1 MSDSTGDKT
10 SPRTTSDT
18 SSNHQSGNQSK
29 VQPKNS
35 KDSTQ
40 SESKNPLKRLKTDP
54 LIFTVA
60 TGFTVF
66 FVAVTVILGETARN
80 AYSAASGWVTDNLGW
95 LFIGGISVA
104 LIYLIAIFV
113 SRYGRI
119 KLGDDDDE
127 PEYNIAEWFG
137 MLFAGG
143 TGSMLMFWGV
153 AEPLNH
159 AFNPPFGGGAMTR
172 EAQNTAM
179 GFTIYHLGIHMWVI
193 MALPGLA
200 LGYFIYK
207 RHLPPRV
214 SSIFAPILGAK
225 IYSWPGKL
233 IDAVAIIGTI
243 FGIAVSVG
251 MGALQINSGAAR
263 VLGLPE
269 NSFIQLLLI
278 LAIII
283 LASISVARGL
293 DKGIKM
299 LSNINIWAAMALM
312 VFVLL
317 MGPTLTLL
325 RQVVDTAGVYLDIL
339 PRIMFWTDSY
349 DVNPEWDQ
357 GAWTVFYWAW
367 TICWSPFV
375 GMFVARISR
384 GRTVR
389 EFIAGVIALPTIVA
403 IIWFSIFG
411 RAGFWLENQQPGILT
426 EPVVEGGDPSPA
438 LFILLEQFPLTT
450 IVSVFSLLVILI
462 FFVTSIDSA
471 AMVTDMMS
479 TGEEN
484 KSPTFYR
491 VLWGVLI
498 GAVSAAVLLIAGEV
512 ALEALQSVVIVIGVP
527 FFLLLFV
534 MMYSLLKGMSD
545 DLMAVANPVTRQ
557 WAKTD
562 TPEKLEKHEA
572 APAPGYD
579 DEGNELPRLEYA
591 YDDEGRLVIDSDVVI
606 SGDIEYS
613 GEANSSAAADDT
625 AEATKDHKKKP
636 R

>member
-1 MSDSTGDKT
+1 MG
-10 SPRTTSDT
+10 
-18 SSNHQSGNQSK
+18 
-29 VQPKNS
+29 
-35 KDSTQ
+35 STQ
-40 SESKNPLKRLKTDP
+40 TPQVNKQEKKSGGFLKNLPTDP
-54 LIFTVA
+54 LIFTTA
-60 TGFTVF
+60 MGFIVL
-66 FVAVTVILGETARN
+66 FVAVTIALGDTARD
-80 AYSAASGWVTDNLGW
+80 AYSAASDWVTSNMGW
-95 LFIGGISVA
+95 LFIGGVSASFIF
-104 LIYLIAIFV
+104 LIGLFV

-119 KLGDDDDE
+119 QLGDDDEE
-127 PEYNIAEWFG
+127 PEYTIAEWFG

-159 AFNPPFGGGAMTR
+159 AFNPPFGDEPMSR

-179 GFTIYHLGIHMWVI
+179 AFTIYHLGIHMWVI

-214 SSIFAPILGAK
+214 SSIFAPLLGTR

-233 IDAVAIIGTI
+233 IDAVAIIGTVV
-243 FGIAVSVG
+243 GIAVSVG

-263 VLGLPE
+263 VIGTPE
-269 NSFIQLLLI
+269 NSMVQLI
-278 LAIII
+278 LIAIII
-283 LASISVARGL
+283 VIASISVARGL
-293 DKGIKM
+293 DKGIKV
-299 LSNINIWAAMALM
+299 LSNANIWAAMALM

-325 RQVVDTAGVYLDIL
+325 RQTVDTTGVYLDAL

-349 DVNPEWDQ
+349 DVNPNWKQ

-389 EFIAGVIALPTIVA
+389 QFIAGVIALPTIVS
-403 IIWFSIFG
+403 IMWFSIFG
-411 RAGFWLENQQPGILT
+411 RAGFELENEQPGILT

-438 LFILLEQFPLTT
+438 LFILLEQYPLATL
-450 IVSVFSLLVILI
+450 VSVFALFVIMI

-471 AMVTDMMS
+471 SMVMDMMS

-484 KSPTFYR
+484 KAPTFYR
-491 VLWGVLI
+491 VLWGVMI
-498 GAVSAAVLLIAGEV
+498 GAVAASLLLISGET
-512 ALEALQSVVIVIGVP
+512 ALEALQSAVIVIGVP
-527 FFLLLFV
+527 FFFLHFV
-534 MMYSLLKGMSD
+534 MMYSLVKGMSD
-545 DLMAVANPVTRQ
+545 DHMAVRKPVTRQ
-557 WAKTD
+557 WEKTD

-579 DEGNELPRLEYA
+579 EEGNELPRFEYTH
-591 YDDEGRLVIDSDVVI
+591 DEEGRLVIQSDVVVE
-606 SGDIEYS
+606 GEFES
-613 GEANSSAAADDT
+613 GEKSES
-625 AEATKDHKKKP
+625 ESPEESETKSES
-636 R
+636 

>member
-1 MSDSTGDKT
+1 MG
-10 SPRTTSDT
+10 
-18 SSNHQSGNQSK
+18 
-29 VQPKNS
+29 
-35 KDSTQ
+35 STQ
-40 SESKNPLKRLKTDP
+40 TPQVNKQEKKSGGFLKNLPTDP
-54 LIFTVA
+54 LIFTTA
-60 TGFTVF
+60 MGFIVL
-66 FVAVTVILGETARN
+66 FVAVTIALGDTARD
-80 AYSAASGWVTDNLGW
+80 AYSAASDWVTSNMGW
-95 LFIGGISVA
+95 LFIGGVSASFIF
-104 LIYLIAIFV
+104 LIGLFV

-119 KLGDDDDE
+119 QLGDDDEE
-127 PEYNIAEWFG
+127 PEYTIAEWFG

-159 AFNPPFGGGAMTR
+159 AFNPPFGDEPMSR

-179 GFTIYHLGIHMWVI
+179 AFTIYHLGIHMWVI

-214 SSIFAPILGAK
+214 SSIFAPLLGTR

-233 IDAVAIIGTI
+233 IDAVAIIGTVV
-243 FGIAVSVG
+243 GIAVSVG

-263 VLGLPE
+263 VIGTPE
-269 NSFIQLLLI
+269 NSMVQLI
-278 LAIII
+278 LIAIII
-283 LASISVARGL
+283 VIASISVARGL
-293 DKGIKM
+293 DKGIKV
-299 LSNINIWAAMALM
+299 LSNANIWAAMALM

-325 RQVVDTAGVYLDIL
+325 RQTVDTTGVYLDAL

-349 DVNPEWDQ
+349 DVNPNWKQ

-389 EFIAGVIALPTIVA
+389 QFIAGVIALPTIVS
-403 IIWFSIFG
+403 IMWFSIFG
-411 RAGFWLENQQPGILT
+411 RAGFELENEQPGILT

-438 LFILLEQFPLTT
+438 LFILLEQYPLATL
-450 IVSVFSLLVILI
+450 VSVFALFVIMI

-471 AMVTDMMS
+471 SMVMDMMS

-484 KSPTFYR
+484 KAPTFYR
-491 VLWGVLI
+491 VLWGVMI
-498 GAVSAAVLLIAGEV
+498 GAVAASLLLISGET
-512 ALEALQSVVIVIGVP
+512 ALEALQSAVIVIGVP
-527 FFLLLFV
+527 FFFLHFV
-534 MMYSLLKGMSD
+534 MMYSLVKGMSD
-545 DLMAVANPVTRQ
+545 DHMAVRKPVTRQ
-557 WAKTD
+557 WEKTD

-579 DEGNELPRLEYA
+579 EEGNELPRFEYTH
-591 YDDEGRLVIDSDVVI
+591 DEEGRLVIQSDVVVE
-606 SGDIEYS
+606 GEFES
-613 GEANSSAAADDT
+613 GEKSESEESDT
-625 AEATKDHKKKP
+625 KSES
-636 R
+636 

>member
-1 MSDSTGDKT
+1 MG
-10 SPRTTSDT
+10 
-18 SSNHQSGNQSK
+18 
-29 VQPKNS
+29 
-35 KDSTQ
+35 STQ
-40 SESKNPLKRLKTDP
+40 TPQVKTQEKKSGGFLKNLPTDP
-54 LIFTVA
+54 LIFTTA
-60 TGFTVF
+60 MGFIVL
-66 FVAVTVILGETARN
+66 FVAVTIALGDTARD
-80 AYSAASGWVTDNLGW
+80 AYSAASDWVTSNMGW
-95 LFIGGISVA
+95 LFIGGVSASFIF
-104 LIYLIAIFV
+104 LIGLFV

-119 KLGDDDDE
+119 QLGDDDEE
-127 PEYNIAEWFG
+127 PEYTIAEWFG

-159 AFNPPFGGGAMTR
+159 AYNPPFGQEPMSR

-179 GFTIYHLGIHMWVI
+179 AFTIYHLGIHMWVI

-214 SSIFAPILGAK
+214 SSIFAPLLGTR

-233 IDAVAIIGTI
+233 IDAVAIIGTVV
-243 FGIAVSVG
+243 GIAVSVG

-263 VLGLPE
+263 VIGTPE
-269 NSFIQLLLI
+269 SSMVQLI
-278 LAIII
+278 LIAIII
-283 LASISVARGL
+283 VIASISVARGL
-293 DKGIKM
+293 DKGIKV
-299 LSNINIWAAMALM
+299 LSNANIWAAMALM

-325 RQVVDTAGVYLDIL
+325 RQTVDTTGVYLDAL

-349 DVNPEWDQ
+349 DVNPNWKQ

-389 EFIAGVIALPTIVA
+389 QFIAGVIALPTIVS
-403 IIWFSIFG
+403 IMWFSIFG
-411 RAGFWLENQQPGILT
+411 RAGFELENEQPGILT

-438 LFILLEQFPLTT
+438 LFILLEQYPLATL
-450 IVSVFSLLVILI
+450 VSVFALFVIMI

-471 AMVTDMMS
+471 SMVMDMMS

-484 KSPTFYR
+484 KAPTFYR
-491 VLWGVLI
+491 VLWGIMI
-498 GAVSAAVLLIAGEV
+498 GAVAASLLLISGET
-512 ALEALQSVVIVIGVP
+512 ALEALQSAVIVIGVP
-527 FFLLLFV
+527 FFFLHFI
-534 MMYSLLKGMSD
+534 MMYSLVKGMSD
-545 DLMAVANPVTRQ
+545 DHMAVRKPVTRQ
-557 WAKTD
+557 WKKTD

-579 DEGNELPRLEYA
+579 EEGNELPRFEYTH
-591 YDDEGRLVIDSDVVI
+591 DEEGRLVIQSDVVVE
-606 SGDIEYS
+606 GEFES
-613 GEANSSAAADDT
+613 GEKSES
-625 AEATKDHKKKP
+625 ERPEESETKSES
-636 R
+636 

>member
-1 MSDSTGDKT
+1 MG
-10 SPRTTSDT
+10 
-18 SSNHQSGNQSK
+18 
-29 VQPKNS
+29 
-35 KDSTQ
+35 STQ
-40 SESKNPLKRLKTDP
+40 TPQANTQEKKSGGFLKNLPTDP
-54 LIFTVA
+54 LIFTTA
-60 TGFTVF
+60 MGFIVL
-66 FVAVTVILGETARN
+66 FVAVTVALGDTARD
-80 AYSAASGWVTDNLGW
+80 AYSAASEWVTSNLGW
-95 LFIGGISVA
+95 LFIGGVSVSFIF
-104 LIYLIAIFV
+104 LIGLFV

-119 KLGDDDDE
+119 QLGDDDEE
-127 PEYNIAEWFG
+127 PQYTIAEWFG

-159 AFNPPFGGGAMTR
+159 AFNPPFGDEPMSR

-179 GFTIYHLGIHMWVI
+179 AFTIYHLGIHMWVI

-214 SSIFAPILGAK
+214 SSIFAPLLGTR

-233 IDAVAIIGTI
+233 IDAVAIIGTVV
-243 FGIAVSVG
+243 GIAVSVG

-263 VLGLPE
+263 VIGTPE
-269 NSFIQLLLI
+269 NSMVQLI
-278 LAIII
+278 LIAIII
-283 LASISVARGL
+283 VIASISVARGL
-293 DKGIKM
+293 DKGIKV
-299 LSNINIWAAMALM
+299 LSNANIWAAMALM

-325 RQVVDTAGVYLDIL
+325 RQTVDTTGVYLDAL

-349 DVNPEWDQ
+349 DVNPNWKQ

-389 EFIAGVIALPTIVA
+389 QFIAGVIALPTIVS
-403 IIWFSIFG
+403 IMWFSIFG
-411 RAGFWLENQQPGILT
+411 RAGFELENEQPGILT

-438 LFILLEQFPLTT
+438 LFILLEQYPLATL
-450 IVSVFSLLVILI
+450 VSGFALFVIMI

-471 AMVTDMMS
+471 SMVMDMMS

-484 KSPTFYR
+484 KAPTFYR
-491 VLWGVLI
+491 VLWGVMI
-498 GAVSAAVLLIAGEV
+498 GAVAASLLLISGET
-512 ALEALQSVVIVIGVP
+512 ALEALQSAVIVIGVP
-527 FFLLLFV
+527 FFFLHFI
-534 MMYSLLKGMSD
+534 MMYSLVKGMSD
-545 DLMAVANPVTRQ
+545 DHMAVRKPVTRQ
-557 WAKTD
+557 WSKTD

-579 DEGNELPRLEYA
+579 EEGNELPRFEYT
-591 YDDEGRLVIDSDVVI
+591 YDEDGRLVIQSDVVVE
-606 SGDIEYS
+606 GEFES
-613 GEANSSAAADDT
+613 GEKSES
-625 AEATKDHKKKP
+625 ESPEESGTKSES
-636 R
+636 

>member
-1 MSDSTGDKT
+1 M
-10 SPRTTSDT
+10 
-18 SSNHQSGNQSK
+18 
-29 VQPKNS
+29 
-35 KDSTQ
+35 
-40 SESKNPLKRLKTDP
+40 
-54 LIFTVA
+54 
-60 TGFTVF
+60 GFIVL
-66 FVAVTVILGETARN
+66 FVAVTIVLGDTARD
-80 AYSAASGWVTDNLGW
+80 AYAAASDWVTSNLGW
-95 LFIGGISVA
+95 LFIGGVSASFIF
-104 LIYLIAIFV
+104 LIGLFV

-119 KLGDDDDE
+119 QLGDDDEE
-127 PEYNIAEWFG
+127 PEYTIAEWFG

-159 AFNPPFGGGAMTR
+159 AFNPPFGDEPMSR

-179 GFTIYHLGIHMWVI
+179 AFTIYHLGIHMWVI

-214 SSIFAPILGAK
+214 SSIFAPLLGTR

-233 IDAVAIIGTI
+233 IDAVAIIGTVV
-243 FGIAVSVG
+243 GIAVSVG

-263 VLGLPE
+263 VIGTPE
-269 NSFIQLLLI
+269 NSMVQLI
-278 LAIII
+278 LIAIII
-283 LASISVARGL
+283 VIASISVARGL
-293 DKGIKM
+293 DKGIKV
-299 LSNINIWAAMALM
+299 LSNANIWAAMALM

-325 RQVVDTAGVYLDIL
+325 RQTVDTTGVYLDAL

-349 DVNPEWDQ
+349 DVNPNWKQ

-389 EFIAGVIALPTIVA
+389 QFIAGVIALPTIVS
-403 IIWFSIFG
+403 IMWFSIFG
-411 RAGFWLENQQPGILT
+411 RAGFELENEQPGILT
-426 EPVVEGGDPSPA
+426 KPVVEGGDPSPA

-450 IVSVFSLLVILI
+450 LVSVFALLVIMI

-471 AMVTDMMS
+471 SMVMDMMS

-484 KSPTFYR
+484 KAPTFYR
-491 VLWGVLI
+491 VLWGVMI
-498 GAVSAAVLLIAGEV
+498 GAVAASLLLISGET
-512 ALEALQSVVIVIGVP
+512 ALEALQSAVIVIGVP
-527 FFLLLFV
+527 FFFLHFV
-534 MMYSLLKGMSD
+534 MMYSLVKGMSD
-545 DLMAVANPVTRQ
+545 DHMAVRKPVTRQ
-557 WAKTD
+557 WEKTD

-579 DEGNELPRLEYA
+579 EEGNELPRLEYTH
-591 YDDEGRLVIDSDVVI
+591 DEEGRLVIQSDVVVE
-606 SGDIEYS
+606 GEFES
-613 GEANSSAAADDT
+613 GEKSES
-625 AEATKDHKKKP
+625 EESETKSES
-636 R
+636 

>member
-1 MSDSTGDKT
+1 MG
-10 SPRTTSDT
+10 
-18 SSNHQSGNQSK
+18 
-29 VQPKNS
+29 
-35 KDSTQ
+35 STQ
-40 SESKNPLKRLKTDP
+40 TPQVKTQEKKSGGFLKNLPTDP
-54 LIFTVA
+54 LIFTTA
-60 TGFTVF
+60 MGFIVL
-66 FVAVTVILGETARN
+66 FVAVTIALGDTARD
-80 AYSAASGWVTDNLGW
+80 AYSAASDWVTSNMGW
-95 LFIGGISVA
+95 LFIGGVSASFIF
-104 LIYLIAIFV
+104 LIGLFV

-119 KLGDDDDE
+119 QLGDDDEE
-127 PEYNIAEWFG
+127 PEYTIAEWFG

-159 AFNPPFGGGAMTR
+159 AYTPPFGQEPMSR

-179 GFTIYHLGIHMWVI
+179 AFTIYHLGIHMWVI

-214 SSIFAPILGAK
+214 SSIFAPLLGTR

-233 IDAVAIIGTI
+233 IDAVAIIGTVV
-243 FGIAVSVG
+243 GIAVSVG

-263 VLGLPE
+263 VIGTPE
-269 NSFIQLLLI
+269 SSMVQLI
-278 LAIII
+278 LIAIII
-283 LASISVARGL
+283 VIASISVARGL
-293 DKGIKM
+293 DKGIKV
-299 LSNINIWAAMALM
+299 LSNANIWAAMALM

-325 RQVVDTAGVYLDIL
+325 RQTVDTTGVYLDAL

-349 DVNPEWDQ
+349 DVNPNWKQ

-389 EFIAGVIALPTIVA
+389 QFIAGVIALPTIVS
-403 IIWFSIFG
+403 IMWFSIFG
-411 RAGFWLENQQPGILT
+411 RAGFELENEQPGILT

-438 LFILLEQFPLTT
+438 LFILLEQYPLATL
-450 IVSVFSLLVILI
+450 VSVFALFVIMI

-471 AMVTDMMS
+471 SMVMDMMS

-484 KSPTFYR
+484 KAPTFYR
-491 VLWGVLI
+491 VLWGVMI
-498 GAVSAAVLLIAGEV
+498 GAVAASLLLISGET
-512 ALEALQSVVIVIGVP
+512 ALEALQSAVIVIGVP
-527 FFLLLFV
+527 FFFLHFV
-534 MMYSLLKGMSD
+534 MMYSLVKGMSD
-545 DLMAVANPVTRQ
+545 DHMAVRKPVTRQ
-557 WAKTD
+557 WEKTD

-579 DEGNELPRLEYA
+579 EEGNELPRFEYTH
-591 YDDEGRLVIDSDVVI
+591 DEEGRLVIQSDVVVE
-606 SGDIEYS
+606 GEFES
-613 GEANSSAAADDT
+613 GEKSES
-625 AEATKDHKKKP
+625 ESPEESGTKSES
-636 R
+636 

>member
-1 MSDSTGDKT
+1 MGSTETPQVNK
-10 SPRTTSDT
+10 
-18 SSNHQSGNQSK
+18 QEKKSGGFL
-29 VQPKNS
+29 KNL
-35 KDSTQ
+35 
-40 SESKNPLKRLKTDP
+40 PTDP
-54 LIFTVA
+54 LIFTTA
-60 TGFTVF
+60 MGFIVL
-66 FVAVTVILGETARN
+66 FVAVTVALGDTARD
-80 AYSAASGWVTDNLGW
+80 AYSAASDWVTSNLGW
-95 LFIGGISVA
+95 LFIGGVSASFIF
-104 LIYLIAIFV
+104 LIGLFV

-119 KLGDDDDE
+119 QLGDDDEE
-127 PEYNIAEWFG
+127 PEYTIAEWFG

-159 AFNPPFGGGAMTR
+159 AFNPPFGDEPMSR

-179 GFTIYHLGIHMWVI
+179 AFTIYHLGIHMWVI

-214 SSIFAPILGAK
+214 SSIFAPLLGAR

-233 IDAVAIIGTI
+233 IDAVAIIGTVV
-243 FGIAVSVG
+243 GIAVSVG

-263 VLGLPE
+263 VIGTPE
-269 NSFIQLLLI
+269 NSMVQLI
-278 LAIII
+278 LIAIII
-283 LASISVARGL
+283 VIASISVARGL
-293 DKGIKM
+293 DKGIKV
-299 LSNINIWAAMALM
+299 LSNANIWAAMALM

-325 RQVVDTAGVYLDIL
+325 RQTVDTTGVYLDAL

-349 DVNPEWDQ
+349 DVNPNWKQ

-389 EFIAGVIALPTIVA
+389 QFIAGVIALPTIVS
-403 IIWFSIFG
+403 IMWFSIFG
-411 RAGFWLENQQPGILT
+411 RAGFELENEQPGILT

-438 LFILLEQFPLTT
+438 LFILLEQYPLATL
-450 IVSVFSLLVILI
+450 VSVFALFVIMI

-471 AMVTDMMS
+471 SMVMDMMS

-484 KSPTFYR
+484 KAPTFYR
-491 VLWGVLI
+491 VLWGVMI
-498 GAVSAAVLLIAGEV
+498 GAVAASLLLISGET
-512 ALEALQSVVIVIGVP
+512 ALEALQSAVIVIGVP
-527 FFLLLFV
+527 FFFLHFV
-534 MMYSLLKGMSD
+534 MMYSLVKGMSD
-545 DLMAVANPVTRQ
+545 DHMAVRKPVTRQ
-557 WAKTD
+557 WEKTD

-579 DEGNELPRLEYA
+579 EEGNELPRFEYTH
-591 YDDEGRLVIDSDVVI
+591 DEEGRLVIQSDVVVE
-606 SGDIEYS
+606 GEFES
-613 GEANSSAAADDT
+613 GEKSES
-625 AEATKDHKKKP
+625 ESPEESGTKSES
-636 R
+636 

>member
-1 MSDSTGDKT
+1 MG
-10 SPRTTSDT
+10 
-18 SSNHQSGNQSK
+18 
-29 VQPKNS
+29 
-35 KDSTQ
+35 STQ
-40 SESKNPLKRLKTDP
+40 TPQVNKQEKKSGGFLKNLPTDP
-54 LIFTVA
+54 LIFTTA
-60 TGFTVF
+60 MGFIVL
-66 FVAVTVILGETARN
+66 FVAVTIALGDTARD
-80 AYSAASGWVTDNLGW
+80 AYSAASDWVTSNMGW
-95 LFIGGISVA
+95 LFIGGVSASFIF
-104 LIYLIAIFV
+104 LIGLFV

-119 KLGDDDDE
+119 QLGDDDEE
-127 PEYNIAEWFG
+127 PEYTIAEWFG

-159 AFNPPFGGGAMTR
+159 AYNPPFGQDPMTR

-179 GFTIYHLGIHMWVI
+179 AFTIYHLGIHMWVI

-214 SSIFAPILGAK
+214 SSIFAPLLGTR

-233 IDAVAIIGTI
+233 IDAVAIIGTVV
-243 FGIAVSVG
+243 GIAVSVG

-263 VLGLPE
+263 VIGTPE
-269 NSFIQLLLI
+269 NSMVQLI
-278 LAIII
+278 LIAIII
-283 LASISVARGL
+283 VIASISVARGL
-293 DKGIKM
+293 DKGIKV
-299 LSNINIWAAMALM
+299 LSNANIWAAMALM

-325 RQVVDTAGVYLDIL
+325 RQTVDTTGVYLDAL

-349 DVNPEWDQ
+349 DVNPNWKQ

-389 EFIAGVIALPTIVA
+389 QFIAGVIALPTIVS
-403 IIWFSIFG
+403 IMWFSIFG
-411 RAGFWLENQQPGILT
+411 RAGFELENEQPGILT
-426 EPVVEGGDPSPA
+426 KPVVEGGDPSPA
-438 LFILLEQFPLTT
+438 LFILLEQFPLATL
-450 IVSVFSLLVILI
+450 VSVFALFVIMI

-471 AMVTDMMS
+471 SMVMDMMS

-484 KSPTFYR
+484 KAPTFYR
-491 VLWGVLI
+491 VLWGVMI
-498 GAVSAAVLLIAGEV
+498 GAVAASLLLISGET
-512 ALEALQSVVIVIGVP
+512 ALEALQSAVIVIGVP
-527 FFLLLFV
+527 FFFLHFV
-534 MMYSLLKGMSD
+534 MMYSLVKGMSD
-545 DLMAVANPVTRQ
+545 DHMAVRKPVTRQ
-557 WAKTD
+557 WEKTD

-579 DEGNELPRLEYA
+579 EEGNELPRFEYTH
-591 YDDEGRLVIDSDVVI
+591 DEEGRLVIQSDVVVE
-606 SGDIEYS
+606 GEFES
-613 GEANSSAAADDT
+613 GEKSES
-625 AEATKDHKKKP
+625 ERPEESETKSES
-636 R
+636 

>member
-1 MSDSTGDKT
+1 MGSTETPQVNK
-10 SPRTTSDT
+10 
-18 SSNHQSGNQSK
+18 QEKKSGGFL
-29 VQPKNS
+29 KNL
-35 KDSTQ
+35 
-40 SESKNPLKRLKTDP
+40 PTDP
-54 LIFTVA
+54 LIFTTA
-60 TGFTVF
+60 MGFIVL
-66 FVAVTVILGETARN
+66 FVAVTVALGDTARD
-80 AYSAASGWVTDNLGW
+80 AYSAASDWVTSNLGW
-95 LFIGGISVA
+95 LFIGGVSASFIF
-104 LIYLIAIFV
+104 LIGLFV

-119 KLGDDDDE
+119 QLGDDDEE
-127 PEYNIAEWFG
+127 PEYTIAEWFG

-159 AFNPPFGGGAMTR
+159 AFNPPFGDEPMSR

-179 GFTIYHLGIHMWVI
+179 AFTIYHLGIHMWVI

-214 SSIFAPILGAK
+214 SSIFAPLLGAR

-233 IDAVAIIGTI
+233 IDAVAIIGTVV
-243 FGIAVSVG
+243 GIAVSVG

-263 VLGLPE
+263 VIGTPE
-269 NSFIQLLLI
+269 NSMVQLI
-278 LAIII
+278 LIAIII
-283 LASISVARGL
+283 VIASISVARGL
-293 DKGIKM
+293 DKGIKV
-299 LSNINIWAAMALM
+299 LSNANIWAAMALM

-325 RQVVDTAGVYLDIL
+325 RQTVDTTGVYLDAL

-349 DVNPEWDQ
+349 DVNPNWKQ

-389 EFIAGVIALPTIVA
+389 QFIAGVIALPTIVS
-403 IIWFSIFG
+403 IMWFSIFG
-411 RAGFWLENQQPGILT
+411 RAGFELENEQPGILT
-426 EPVVEGGDPSPA
+426 KPVVEGGDPSPA

-450 IVSVFSLLVILI
+450 LVSVFALLVIMI

-471 AMVTDMMS
+471 SMVMDMMS

-484 KSPTFYR
+484 KAPTFYR
-491 VLWGVLI
+491 VLWGVMI
-498 GAVSAAVLLIAGEV
+498 GAVAASLLLISGET
-512 ALEALQSVVIVIGVP
+512 ALEALQSAVIVIGVP
-527 FFLLLFV
+527 FFFLHFV
-534 MMYSLLKGMSD
+534 MMYSLVKGMSD
-545 DLMAVANPVTRQ
+545 DHMAVRKPVTRQ
-557 WAKTD
+557 WSKTD

-579 DEGNELPRLEYA
+579 EEGNELPRLEYTH
-591 YDDEGRLVIDSDVVI
+591 DEEGRLVIQSDVVVE
-606 SGDIEYS
+606 GEFES
-613 GEANSSAAADDT
+613 GEKSES
-625 AEATKDHKKKP
+625 EESGTKSES
-636 R
+636 

>member
-1 MSDSTGDKT
+1 MG
-10 SPRTTSDT
+10 
-18 SSNHQSGNQSK
+18 
-29 VQPKNS
+29 
-35 KDSTQ
+35 STQ
-40 SESKNPLKRLKTDP
+40 TPEANTQESGPRRALKKLPTDP
-54 LIFTVA
+54 LIFLTSI
-60 TGFTVF
+60 GFIVV
-66 FVAVTVILGETARN
+66 FVAVTIALGDKARDAYATA
-80 AYSAASGWVTDNLGW
+80 SDWVTSNLGW
-95 LFIGGISVA
+95 LFIGGVSASFIF
-104 LIYLIAIFV
+104 LIGLFV

-119 KLGDDDDE
+119 QLGDDDEE
-127 PEYNIAEWFG
+127 PEYTIAEWFG

-159 AFNPPFGGGAMTR
+159 AYNPPFGGDPMTR

-193 MALPGLA
+193 MALLGLA

-214 SSIFAPILGAK
+214 SSIFAPLLGTR

-233 IDAVAIIGTI
+233 IDAVAIIGTVA
-243 FGIAVSVG
+243 GIAVSVG
-251 MGALQINSGAAR
+251 MGAMQINAGAAR
-263 VLGLPE
+263 VLGAPE
-269 NSFIQLLLI
+269 NSMVQLVLI
-278 LAIII
+278 AIII
-283 LASISVARGL
+283 VIASISVARGL

-299 LSNINIWAAMALM
+299 LSNANIWAAMGLM

-325 RQVVDTAGVYLDIL
+325 RQTVDTAGIYLDLL

-349 DVNPEWDQ
+349 DVNPNWKQ

-389 EFIAGVIALPTIVA
+389 QFIAGVIVLPTIVS
-403 IIWFSIFG
+403 ILWFSIFG
-411 RAGFWLENQQPGILT
+411 RAGFELENEQPGILT
-426 EPVVEGGDPSPA
+426 KPVVEGGDPSPA
-438 LFILLEQFPLTT
+438 LFILLEQYPLTT
-450 IVSVFSLLVILI
+450 LVSVFALLVIMI

-471 AMVTDMMS
+471 SMVMDMMS

-484 KSPTFYR
+484 KTPTFYR
-491 VLWGVLI
+491 VLWGIMI
-498 GAVSAAVLLIAGEV
+498 GAVAASLLLISGET
-512 ALEALQSVVIVIGVP
+512 ALEALQSAVIVIGVP
-527 FFLLLFV
+527 FFFLHFI
-534 MMYSLLKGMSD
+534 MMYSLVKGMSD
-545 DLMAVANPVTRQ
+545 DHMAVRKPVTRQ
-557 WAKTD
+557 WSKTD

-579 DEGNELPRLEYA
+579 EEGNELPRLEYTH
-591 YDDEGRLVIDSDVVI
+591 DEDGRLVIQSDVVVEGDVDFGDESKGDSAEE
-606 SGDIEYS
+606 SG
-613 GEANSSAAADDT
+613 AKN
-625 AEATKDHKKKP
+625 
-636 R
+636 

>member
-1 MSDSTGDKT
+1 MGSTETPQVNK
-10 SPRTTSDT
+10 
-18 SSNHQSGNQSK
+18 QEKKSGGFL
-29 VQPKNS
+29 KNL
-35 KDSTQ
+35 
-40 SESKNPLKRLKTDP
+40 PTDP
-54 LIFTVA
+54 LIFTTA
-60 TGFTVF
+60 MGFIVL
-66 FVAVTVILGETARN
+66 FVAVTVALGDTARD
-80 AYSAASGWVTDNLGW
+80 AYSAASDWVTSNLGW
-95 LFIGGISVA
+95 LFIGGVSASFIF
-104 LIYLIAIFV
+104 LIGLFV

-119 KLGDDDDE
+119 QLGDDDEE
-127 PEYNIAEWFG
+127 PEYTIAEWFG

-159 AFNPPFGGGAMTR
+159 AFNPPFGDEPMSR

-179 GFTIYHLGIHMWVI
+179 AFTIYHLGIHMWVI

-214 SSIFAPILGAK
+214 SSIFAPLLGAR

-233 IDAVAIIGTI
+233 IDAVAIIGTVV
-243 FGIAVSVG
+243 GIAVSVG

-263 VLGLPE
+263 VIGTPE
-269 NSFIQLLLI
+269 NSMVQLI
-278 LAIII
+278 LIAIII
-283 LASISVARGL
+283 VIASISVARGL
-293 DKGIKM
+293 DKGIKV
-299 LSNINIWAAMALM
+299 LSNANIWAAMALM

-325 RQVVDTAGVYLDIL
+325 RQTVDTAGVYLDAL
-339 PRIMFWTDSY
+339 PRVMFWTDSY
-349 DVNPEWDQ
+349 DVNPNWKQ

-389 EFIAGVIALPTIVA
+389 QFIAGVIALPTIVS
-403 IIWFSIFG
+403 IMWFSIFG
-411 RAGFWLENQQPGILT
+411 RAGFELENEQPGILT
-426 EPVVEGGDPSPA
+426 KPVVEGGDPSPA

-450 IVSVFSLLVILI
+450 LVSVFALLVIMI

-471 AMVTDMMS
+471 SMVMDMMS

-484 KSPTFYR
+484 KAPTFYR
-491 VLWGVLI
+491 VLWGVMI
-498 GAVSAAVLLIAGEV
+498 GAVAASLLLISGET
-512 ALEALQSVVIVIGVP
+512 ALEALQSAVIVIGVP
-527 FFLLLFV
+527 FFFLHFV
-534 MMYSLLKGMSD
+534 MMYSLVKGMSD
-545 DLMAVANPVTRQ
+545 DHMAVRKPVTRQ
-557 WAKTD
+557 WEKTD

-579 DEGNELPRLEYA
+579 EEGNELPRFEYTH
-591 YDDEGRLVIDSDVVI
+591 DEEGRLVIQSDVVVE
-606 SGDIEYS
+606 GEFES
-613 GEANSSAAADDT
+613 GEKSES
-625 AEATKDHKKKP
+625 EESEESGTKSES
-636 R
+636 

>member
-1 MSDSTGDKT
+1 MGSTETPQVNK
-10 SPRTTSDT
+10 
-18 SSNHQSGNQSK
+18 QEKKSGGFL
-29 VQPKNS
+29 KNL
-35 KDSTQ
+35 
-40 SESKNPLKRLKTDP
+40 PTDP
-54 LIFTVA
+54 LIFTTA
-60 TGFTVF
+60 MGFIVL
-66 FVAVTVILGETARN
+66 FVAVTVALGDTARD
-80 AYSAASGWVTDNLGW
+80 AYSAASDWVTSNLGW
-95 LFIGGISVA
+95 LFIGGVSASFIF
-104 LIYLIAIFV
+104 LIGLFV

-119 KLGDDDDE
+119 QLGDDDEE
-127 PEYNIAEWFG
+127 PEYTIAEWFG

-159 AFNPPFGGGAMTR
+159 AFNPPFGDEPMSR

-179 GFTIYHLGIHMWVI
+179 AFTIYHLGIHMWVI

-214 SSIFAPILGAK
+214 SSIFAPLLGAR

-233 IDAVAIIGTI
+233 IDAVAIIGTVV
-243 FGIAVSVG
+243 GIAVSVG

-263 VLGLPE
+263 VIGTPE
-269 NSFIQLLLI
+269 NSMVQLI
-278 LAIII
+278 LIAIII
-283 LASISVARGL
+283 VIASISVARGL
-293 DKGIKM
+293 DKGIKV
-299 LSNINIWAAMALM
+299 LSNANIWAAMALM

-325 RQVVDTAGVYLDIL
+325 RQTVDTTGVYLDAL

-349 DVNPEWDQ
+349 DVNPNWKQ

-389 EFIAGVIALPTIVA
+389 QFIAGVIALPTIVS
-403 IIWFSIFG
+403 IMWFSIFG
-411 RAGFWLENQQPGILT
+411 RAGFELENEQPGILT
-426 EPVVEGGDPSPA
+426 KPVVEGGDPSPA

-450 IVSVFSLLVILI
+450 LVSVFALLVIMI

-471 AMVTDMMS
+471 SMVMDMMS

-484 KSPTFYR
+484 KAPTFYR
-491 VLWGVLI
+491 VLWGVMI
-498 GAVSAAVLLIAGEV
+498 GAVAASLLLISGET
-512 ALEALQSVVIVIGVP
+512 ALEALQSAVIVIGVP
-527 FFLLLFV
+527 FFFLHFV
-534 MMYSLLKGMSD
+534 MMYSLVKGMSD
-545 DLMAVANPVTRQ
+545 DHMAVRKPVTRQ
-557 WAKTD
+557 WSKTD

-579 DEGNELPRLEYA
+579 EEGNELPRLEYTH
-591 YDDEGRLVIDSDVVI
+591 DEEGRLVIQSDVVVE
-606 SGDIEYS
+606 GEFES
-613 GEANSSAAADDT
+613 GEKSESEESET
-625 AEATKDHKKKP
+625 KAES
-636 R
+636 